1 MKRIKREF
9 VRGINIIIIPK
20 GLFKS
25 IRDDLIL
32 KLFKYNCTTLL
43 PGDSAICYISHE
55 LDIRHCI
62 CKLLPKY
69 IIIDS
74 TTCDNN
80 TEIVKMSRYFQRS
93 YNDIA
98 NSNIKI
104 VFIAIDKD
112 HTSPNTSGLPT
123 TLLFLSKGIFK
134 FSKVN
139 NLYEK
144 IKSTNYHSLNMWYK
158 V

>member
-1 MKRIKREF
+1 M
-9 VRGINIIIIPK
+9 
-20 GLFKS
+20 LFRS
-25 IRDDLIL
+25 
-32 KLFKYNCTTLL
+32 
-43 PGDSAICYISHE
+43 
-55 LDIRHCI
+55 
-62 CKLLPKY
+62 
-69 IIIDS
+69 
-74 TTCDNN
+74 N

-134 FSKVN
+134 FSKEN